1 MEPGRRARAALL
13 LAACAAAAAS
23 CGGEGGSAAGVTVF
37 EGARLLPGDGSGPV
51 ENAVFAVENGVFTL
65 AGPAGEAEVPEGAA
79 RVDLA
84 GSTVMPAKVDLHAHL
99 CYEDVVAG
107 TTAKENFTRENCTEQ
122 LERAAYMGFGTVVS
136 IADLMER
143 EVFPGD
149 HLEVYQ
155 TPRSEAGVPPVG
167 GRYPWGDV
175 PLELHG
181 ERVADGARFFTTGPA
196 IAFPGGGAAGHPSR
210 NDVMYPVATEEE
222 ARSAVA
228 DLVDSFASRGLEL
241 PFIKI
246 WVDDRGG
253 GVATLTPPLYRA
265 VIESAAGLGV
275 PVAAHTVTLADAKE
289 LYRAGMVGAVH
300 IPVRGG
306 DVPDDELLG
315 IVRELVAGS
324 DRPIWFSE
332 HGDISAL
339 GDGAWEDPVLR
350 ELLSPDQVR
359 ALQER
364 PGFGGGPR
372 TPEAVRDARER
383 SVGTGEVARQLIG
396 AGMIM
401 VYGSDNGSAGRGF
414 GWYGQLRL
422 ENWITMGFTPHEA
435 VVFATGNGARALG
448 RDDIGVIEAGRR
460 ADFIVLE
467 ANPLDDIA
475 NTRRIDAVYLGGE
488 RVDREAIRERWQA
501 RWPGDALP

>member
-1 MEPGRRARAALL
+1 MERGSSRRARR
-13 LAACAAAAAS
+13 S
-23 CGGEGGSAAGVTVF
+23 PF
-37 EGARLLPGDGSGPV
+37 
-51 ENAVFAVENGVFTL
+51 
-65 AGPAGEAEVPEGAA
+65 PAGEPPATPRGTTSCIPWRPRRRPEG
-79 RVDLA
+79 RSPTS
-84 GSTVMPAKVDLHAHL
+84 ST
-99 CYEDVVAG
+99 
-107 TTAKENFTRENCTEQ
+107 
-122 LERAAYMGFGTVVS
+122 
-136 IADLMER
+136 
-143 EVFPGD
+143 
-149 HLEVYQ
+149 
-155 TPRSEAGVPPVG
+155 RSQ
-167 GRYPWGDV
+167 
-175 PLELHG
+175 
-181 ERVADGARFFTTGPA
+181 
-196 IAFPGGGAAGHPSR
+196 
-210 NDVMYPVATEEE
+210 
-222 ARSAVA
+222 
-228 DLVDSFASRGLEL
+228 SRGLEL

-253 GVATLTPPLYRA
+253 GVETLTPPLYRA
-265 VIESAAGLGV
+265 VIESAARLGV

-289 LYRAGMVGAVH
+289 LYRAGMIGAVH

-315 IVRELVAGS
+315 IVRELVAAS

-332 HGDISAL
+332 HGNISAL
-339 GDGAWEDPVLR
+339 GDEAWEDPVIH

-372 TPEAVRDARER
+372 TPEAVREARES
-383 SVGTGEVARQLIG
+383 SVGTGEVAHQLID

-435 VVFATGNGARALG
+435 IVFATGNGARALG
-448 RDDIGVIEAGRR
+448 RGDIGVIEPGRR
-460 ADFIVLE
+460 ADFIVLD
-467 ANPLDDIA
+467 ADPLDDIA

-488 RVDREAIRERWQA
+488 RVDREAIRDRWQA